1 MRAGPGQ
8 GHLSTR
14 RRRGRPK
21 VASDAAQ
28 KEAVTRAAWT
38 CLLERGYA
46 RTTMGDVAAAAQMS
60 LSTIYRFFPGKTDLF
75 SAVVA
80 LHRQSMLA
88 LPGDYDDMPLEE
100 ALGRIFQIDLDQEAT
115 RQRDALMTMLLV
127 ESRQFPELST
137 VFHAEGP
144 QHAHK
149 LLAAWFDRQKARGR
163 LVVPDADVAARML
176 MDVVFGAMSLKATDA
191 PQWPGGDDRP
201 AYLRRCFAMIA
212 EGMRPRGA

>member
-1 MRAGPGQ
+1 MSAGTSQ
-8 GHLSTR
+8 GVASTR

-28 KEAVTRAAWT
+28 KEAVTRAAWK
-38 CLLERGYA
+38 CLLERGYG

-80 LHRQSMLA
+80 LHRKSMLA
-88 LPGDYDDMPLEE
+88 LPGNYDDMPLEE
-100 ALGRIFQIDLDQEAT
+100 ALGRIFQVDLDGEAT
-115 RQRDALMTMLLV
+115 RQRDALMTMILL

-144 QHAHK
+144 QHAHR
-149 LLAAWFDRQKARGR
+149 LLAAWFERQKAQGR
-163 LVVPDADVAARML
+163 LTVADADVAARML
-176 MDVVFGAMSLKATDA
+176 MDIVFGATSLKAKDA

-201 AYLRRCFAMIA
+201 AYLQRCFTIIA